1 MSLAPGRSPG
11 GTGGREYSVNVPV
24 FGFIFPKNIRLSS
37 VYHGVPAESRSRSC
51 ATVSGRGMSYWVIMT
66 RVALPVGR
74 GSVFNSK
81 GHVVLPPLR
90 LTVARYSASSF
101 FGIPKGSRPHIGF
114 GSAAATWSGGPN
126 CPRPRLSL
134 LTADPSV

>member
-11 GTGGREYSVNVPV
+11 GTGGSAYSVNLAV

-37 VYHGVPAESRSRSC
+37 VYHTVPEESRSRSC
-51 ATVSGRGMSYWVIMT
+51 ATVSGRGMSYCVMMT
-66 RVALPVGR
+66 RVDLPFGR

-90 LTVARYSASSF
+90 LIEAKYSANSF
-101 FGIPKGSRPHIGF
+101 FGTP
-114 GSAAATWSGGPN
+114 
-126 CPRPRLSL
+126 
-134 LTADPSV
+134 